1 MEINLL
7 HNENIKGIKINIEY
21 EIFNEDV
28 ENIIKFLNDFKFKEN
43 RIIAN
48 KDDKLYFVNVD
59 DAYIFFAENS
69 SVFLLTENDKFT
81 VKERL
86 YELEERLGDKFIRI
100 SKSAI
105 VNIDKIDSL
114 EIEFNGKMKLYLK
127 NSFVEF
133 TSRNYLNEIKR
144 KLGMNKK

>member
-105 VNIDKIDSL
+105 VNMDKIDSL

-127 NSFVEF
+127 NGFVEF